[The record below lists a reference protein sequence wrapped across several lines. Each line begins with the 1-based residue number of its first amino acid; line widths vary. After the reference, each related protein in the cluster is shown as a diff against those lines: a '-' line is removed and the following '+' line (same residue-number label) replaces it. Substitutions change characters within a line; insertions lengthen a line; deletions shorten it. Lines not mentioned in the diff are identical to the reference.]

1 MIKFESRPVG
11 KILVPTDFS
20 EPANK
25 ALNYAASLAVEYGA
39 QIILFHVNEAPML
52 VASEMAFAID
62 YSEMDKDIMV
72 NLEQEKKK
80 IIEKYHYSEIS
91 IAYTKGVAALEI
103 ISLSEKEHVDMI
115 VMGVKGSNVLNEIL
129 IGSLTT
135 RIISKS
141 TCPVLAVP
149 MDAPSHKPDKVAFA
163 TNFNDHELQ
172 SLFVLSEMIRPFN
185 AEICVVHVSDG
196 KESHASHEIPDFF
209 VKQVRTNIPYD
220 KISFHT
226 STQGSVEDALEKFIK
241 DQNIDWLATAK
252 RKRNFFERL
261 TTRSLTSEL
270 AFHTHVPLL
279 AFHIHIPEGVPL
291 F

>member
-1 MIKFESRPVG
+1 MVS

-20 EPANK
+20 APAFK
-25 ALNYAASLAVEYGA
+25 ALNYAASLAQEFGA
-39 QIILFHVNEAPML
+39 HVVLLHVNEAPML

-62 YSEMDKDIMV
+62 YTEMDKELMA
-72 NLEQEKKK
+72 NLEAEKKK
-80 IIEKYHYSEIS
+80 IIDSYKFADIS
-91 IAYTKGVAALEI
+91 VAYTKGVAAVEI
-103 ISLSEKEHVDMI
+103 VSFTEREHIDLV
-115 VMGVKGSNVLNEIL
+115 VMGVKGSSMLNEIL

-149 MDAPSHKPDKVAFA
+149 IDAPSHKPEKVAFA

-172 SLFVLSEMIRPFN
+172 PLFVLSEMLRPFN
-185 AEICVVHVSDG
+185 TEIMVVHVNDG
-196 KESHASHEIPDFF
+196 KEPGSAHDVPEFF
-209 VKQVRTNIPYD
+209 VKQVRANIPYD
-220 KISFHT
+220 KITFHST
-226 STQGSVEDALEKFIK
+226 SEGTVEHALEKFIREN
-241 DQNIDWLATAK
+241 NIDWLATAK

-279 AFHIHIPEGVPL
+279 AFHIHIPEGIPM